1 MNNIMYN
8 IFAFCTILLQTL
20 TILINTVQN
29 QTISD
34 NMPQKYLLLYII
46 LLTRLLAIKIA
57 SSSCSIQ
64 SSYSSSESSAAAPP
78 LPASCH
84 RRIPGSTGQE
94 SWPGPPGW
102 QWPVVHTTD
111 TCELLVYNQFEFV
124 FLSHEM
130 MQANLKYSLQLD
142 SWSSLRQLSINLQRQ
157 AIPVCWITGMHV
169 LPSIMILFLDN
180 CRAKSPILQVLVRS
194 WPVCGWC
201 HIYIMIRECIYQH
214 HLLTCICYCWSLTI
228 SSFSKVTAAAWHRRF
243 LAQSCM
249 SVLSE
254 KLIAFLCWIIY
265 LAAFKTCASLAQEVF
280 YNTKV
285 AHLKAAWRCRD
296 HGGGRSSSF
305 RSKPGTTVKGTSTR
319 HASNE
324 LLPRTSSSERSRK
337 FRNSHAPT

>member
-94 SWPGPPGW
+94 SWPGWP
-102 QWPVVHTTD
+102 WPVVHTTD
-111 TCELLVYNQFEFV
+111 TCELLVYNQYEFV

-180 CRAKSPILQVLVRS
+180 CRAKSPILQVLV
-194 WPVCGWC
+194 
-201 HIYIMIRECIYQH
+201 
-214 HLLTCICYCWSLTI
+214 
-228 SSFSKVTAAAWHRRF
+228 
-243 LAQSCM
+243 
-249 SVLSE
+249 
-254 KLIAFLCWIIY
+254 
-265 LAAFKTCASLAQEVF
+265 
-280 YNTKV
+280 
-285 AHLKAAWRCRD
+285 
-296 HGGGRSSSF
+296 
-305 RSKPGTTVKGTSTR
+305 TT
-319 HASNE
+319 
-324 LLPRTSSSERSRK
+324 SR
-337 FRNSHAPT
+337 

>member
-1 MNNIMYN
+1 
-8 IFAFCTILLQTL
+8 
-20 TILINTVQN
+20 
-29 QTISD
+29 
-34 NMPQKYLLLYII
+34 
-46 LLTRLLAIKIA
+46 
-57 SSSCSIQ
+57 
-64 SSYSSSESSAAAPP
+64 
-78 LPASCH
+78 
-84 RRIPGSTGQE
+84 
-94 SWPGPPGW
+94 
-102 QWPVVHTTD
+102 
-111 TCELLVYNQFEFV
+111 
-124 FLSHEM
+124 M
-130 MQANLKYSLQLD
+130 MQANLKYSVQLD

-180 CRAKSPILQVLVRS
+180 CRAKLPILQVLVRS

-254 KLIAFLCWIIY
+254 KLIAFLGWIIY